1 MDSVK
6 NLMNLPIILD
16 LNKQK
21 KIVSYLKQQ
30 IKKKS
35 NINTQNII
43 IKEKEI
49 LIILGKGSELTKLK
63 LIKNNMLAEIA
74 GTYPSLNIKSINLK
88 VKPIELK
95 KELTKSVKKS
105 IKKDFYEGLIQK
117 LSDSPLKR
125 YLKNK

>member
-1 MDSVK
+1 MDSIK

-95 KELTKSVKKS
+95 KESTKSVKKS
-105 IKKDFYEGLIQK
+105 IKKGFYEGLIQK

>member
-30 IKKKS
+30 IKKNS
-35 NINTQNII
+35 NIDTQSII
-43 IKEKEI
+43 IKETEI
-49 LIILGKGSELTKLK
+49 LIILSKGSELTKLK

-74 GTYPSLNIKSINLK
+74 FKYPALNIKSINLK
-88 VKPIELK
+88 VKPKESK
-95 KELTKSVKKS
+95 KELPKS
-105 IKKDFYEGLIQK
+105 IKKGIKKGFYEDLIHK